1 MTQSRINEAASSPIL
16 GELLEKKAL
25 PDGGWRATG
34 AEEKCLYVTFEN
46 ENLAR
51 NFAMRC
57 AEKGYSATTPLS
69 TVGGYW
75 NVKVENMKNNNIED
89 KFYNQ
94 KRVFGNLPDLQSVEH
109 NLALCQKFDRELTEH
124 NLNISKLNNELRN
137 LHDSFQMIRDNMR
150 AGKPNDADKSSF
162 IGLNKVLNS
171 FVQTMAR
178 LNTRKS

>member
-16 GELLEKKAL
+16 GDLLEKKAL

-69 TVGGYW
+69 TIGGYW

-94 KRVFGNLPDLQSVEH
+94 KNVFKRPLDLQSIEQ
-109 NLALCQKFDRELTEH
+109 NLTLCQKFDKDLTEH
-124 NLNISKLNNELRN
+124 NSNIRKLQNALSD
-137 LHDSFQMIRDNMR
+137 LYSALQIIRDNVR
-150 AGKPNDADKSSF
+150 AGQLNDADNSNFVSLDKS
-162 IGLNKVLNS
+162 LNS
-171 FVQTMAR
+171 FAQTMAR
-178 LNTRKS
+178 LNTKRS